1 MYCYF
6 KLDFFKFTQNQCMS
20 ILKNTKTL
28 LLLLVL
34 STLFSSCK
42 DNIKINPANKENKSV
57 YYFIRHAEKDR
68 SDPTNKNPSLTMQGQ
83 ERANKWAVYFK
94 DKNIAAVY
102 STNYKRTQQTALPIA
117 KEQNLEIIGYI
128 AKELISENFIVNN
141 KGKNIVIVGHSNTTP
156 ELVNRILGEQK
167 YEDIADREN
176 NNVFIVTLTKN
187 KTTAKTQKVN

>member
-1 MYCYF
+1 MG
-6 KLDFFKFTQNQCMS
+6 
-20 ILKNTKTL
+20 ILRNIKTIVL
-28 LLLLVL
+28 LLAVFALVEA
-34 STLFSSCK
+34 CK
-42 DNIKINPANKENKSV
+42 ESGKIYVSEKENTSV

-68 SDPTNKNPSLTMQGQ
+68 SDSTNKNPSLTIQGL
-83 ERANKWAVYFK
+83 ERANKWALFFK

-117 KEQNLEIIGYI
+117 KEQNLEIISYI
-128 AKELISENFIVNN
+128 SKELISEKFIADN

-156 ELVNRILGEQK
+156 ELVNSLLGEKK

-187 KTTAKTQKVN
+187 KTTAKRVKVN

>member
-1 MYCYF
+1 
-6 KLDFFKFTQNQCMS
+6 MS
-20 ILKNTKTL
+20 ILRNIKTIV
-28 LLLLVL
+28 LLLVVL
-34 STLFSSCK
+34 TLVAACK
-42 DNIKINPANKENKSV
+42 ESGKINLVEKENTSV

-68 SDPTNKNPSLTMQGQ
+68 SDSTNKNPSLTIQGL
-83 ERANKWAVYFK
+83 ERAKKWALFFK

-117 KEQNLEIIGYI
+117 KEQNLEIISYTT
-128 AKELISENFIVNN
+128 KELISEKFLTNN